1 MAIEPPSADHFD
13 RDDLSL
19 SPKLHHEQAKMAA
32 ERGEEYDP
40 YEYEERVAEVN
51 EDVDAVADADPVE
64 GKEDSLEEWKDPA

>member
-1 MAIEPPSADHFD
+1 MAVEPPDVDTFD

-40 YEYEERVAEVN
+40 YEYEERVAEIN
-51 EDVDAVADADPVE
+51 DSIDPIEDAEPVE
-64 GKEDSLEEWKDPA
+64 GKENLLTEWQTDE